1 MPTPE
6 LSVLVLAGGSGTRFW
21 PASRRRR
28 PKQLLVL
35 EPGRGGEGEQSLLQ
49 ATVARLAP
57 LVGPER
63 VWVCTGA
70 SLLDEVRAQLPA
82 VPPAQILAEPVGRN
96 TAAAIG
102 WAIDALPE
110 RARAGVL
117 AVLPSDHR
125 IADAAGFLATLA
137 AAAEAAAGGDLVM
150 TLGVVPTHAETGF
163 GYLELGAPL
172 AGPAGLRQVARFR
185 EKPDL
190 ATASEFVASGR
201 HLWNAGIFVF
211 RPDTMRA
218 ALARH
223 QPALAAGLAAI
234 ALAPERLAE
243 LYPTLP
249 SISIDHGVMEH
260 LGQIGALPLACGWND
275 LGSWAALADVLPR
288 DGQGNSCRGDVLAVE
303 ARDNL
308 VFAERGTVALLGV
321 SGLTVVRAGEVVL
334 VLPTERAQDLRLV
347 VAALEQGRRDDLL

>member
-1 MPTPE
+1 MSALE

-35 EPGRGGEGEQSLLQ
+35 EPGPGGVDRSLLQ
-49 ATVARLAP
+49 ATVERLAP
-57 LVGPER
+57 LVPPER

-82 VPPAQILAEPVGRN
+82 IPAAQILAEPVGRN

-102 WAIDALPE
+102 WAIDALPAA
-110 RARAGVL
+110 ARDGVL

-125 IADAAGFLATLA
+125 IADAAGFRLTLEA
-137 AAAEAAAGGDLVM
+137 AAVAAAERDLVM
-150 TLGVVPTHAETGF
+150 TLGVVPTHPETGF

-172 AGPAGLRQVARFR
+172 GTEGALRQVVRFR
-185 EKPDL
+185 EKPDA
-190 ATASEFVASGR
+190 ATAAAFVASGR

-211 RPDTMRA
+211 RPATMRA

-223 QPALAAGLAAI
+223 QPVLARGLDAI
-234 ALAPERLAE
+234 AAAPERLAE

-260 LGQIGALPLACGWND
+260 LEQIGALPLTCGWSD
-275 LGSWAALADVLPR
+275 LGSWAALAEILPR
-288 DGQGNSCRGDVLAVE
+288 DASRNSLRGDVVAVE
-303 ARDNL
+303 AHDNL
-308 VFAERGTVALLGV
+308 VFAERGAVALLGV

-334 VLPTERAQDLRLV
+334 VLPTARAQDLRLV
-347 VAALEQGRRDDLL
+347 VAALEREQRGDLL